1 MFISEQLI
9 SLNYSVVTTFPCVCG
24 RYWHLL
30 LKESFRW
37 RQLVSNAIGRSPSS
51 LSPTWFLSLFHLT
64 PSPTW
69 FLSFFYITLSCLV
82 LLFLLHLLT
91 LSYLV
96 SFLILLL
103 YLIVI
108 TLSYLV
114 SFCLLY
120 LIHNFSLSFSTYTI
134 TLFRRGDFIQPENC
148 EILNQTG
155 NIFCKIV
162 QIGELGHFLLGATS
176 RDMAR

>member
-1 MFISEQLI
+1 MEAAGLQ
-9 SLNYSVVTTFPCVCG
+9 
-24 RYWHLL
+24 RYW
-30 LKESFRW
+30 
-37 RQLVSNAIGRSPSS
+37 
-51 LSPTWFLSLFHLT
+51 T
-64 PSPTW
+64 
-69 FLSFFYITLSCLV
+69 
-82 LLFLLHLLT
+82 LT
-91 LSYLV
+91 LL
-96 SFLILLL
+96 
-103 YLIVI
+103 

-120 LIHNFSLSFSTYTI
+120 LIHNFLFSSSTYTI